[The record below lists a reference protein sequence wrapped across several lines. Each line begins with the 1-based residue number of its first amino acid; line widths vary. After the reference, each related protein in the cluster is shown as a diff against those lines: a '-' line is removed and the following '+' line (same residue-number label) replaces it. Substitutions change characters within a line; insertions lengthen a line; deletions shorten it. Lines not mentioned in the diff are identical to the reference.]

1 MLKVNRFFYFKL
13 AITNIKKNAK
23 TYVPYIITSILTIC
37 MFYIICSLSKNP
49 DLPKATG
56 TGTMSEVL
64 FLGTI
69 VCGIFSVT
77 FLFYT
82 NSFLMKRRKKEF
94 GLYNILGMEKKH
106 ISRVVLCETLII
118 SVISL
123 IFGLLIGILFD
134 KLMLLILLSM
144 FSVKI
149 PLGFYISSASLGTTF
164 VLFAGIFV
172 LIFLNSIRQIHL
184 AKPIELLQG
193 GSVGEK
199 EPKAKWFIALLGFI
213 CLGTGYYIA
222 VTTTNPIAAL
232 MLFFV
237 AVILVIIG
245 TYLVFTAG
253 SIVLLKALRK
263 NKNYYYKTKHFIS
276 VSGMIY
282 RMKQNA
288 VGLANICILSTMVL
302 VMLSSTFS
310 LWYGMNDIVDNYYP
324 REFQFTPSEYSDKDI
339 KNLKAWI
346 NNTLDDF
353 DQKPTDTIEYTTLN
367 FACIGKGDTFIVDK
381 ANSTYSNIA
390 DDISTLSFVTLD
402 DYNKIYNSNVKL
414 NDDEVLICSSHEKYT
429 EPQLKIFNY
438 TFKVKNTFDNFPTDQ
453 YVAANVA
460 KNHVVVVKNIDILK
474 NINKLQ
480 QKVYGDMASNIK
492 YLYFFNVNTN
502 AENILKINDKFIDE
516 IQEMANY
523 PKNANKYIYQ
533 GEIDCREESRNN
545 LIALNGGLLF
555 IGVFLGVLFMIA
567 TILIMYYKQI
577 SEGYD
582 DKERFAIMQ
591 KVGISHKEI
600 KKSIHSQV
608 LTVFF
613 LPLIVAGI
621 HIAFAFPFI
630 TKILAILNLTNIKLF
645 VISTCGSFLIF
656 AIFYGIVY
664 RITARSYYKIVS

>member
-1 MLKVNRFFYFKL
+1 MNRFFYFKL
-13 AITNIKKNAK
+13 AVTNIKKNAK

-49 DLPKATG
+49 DLTKATG

-69 VCGIFSVT
+69 VCGIFAVI

-123 IFGLLIGILFD
+123 IFGILVGILFD
-134 KLMLLILLSM
+134 KLMLLVLLSM

-149 PLGFYISSASLGTTF
+149 PLGFYISSASLNSTF
-164 VLFAGIFV
+164 ILFAGIFL

-193 GSVGEK
+193 GTVGEK

-245 TYLVFTAG
+245 TYLLFTAG

-288 VGLANICILSTMVL
+288 VGLANICVLSTMVL

-324 REFQFTPSEYSDKDI
+324 REFQFTPSEFSDKDI

-353 DQKPTDTIEYTTLN
+353 DQKPTDIIEYKSLN
-367 FACIGKGDTFIVDK
+367 FACINNGDTFIVDK
-381 ANSTYSNIA
+381 ANSTYSNMVN
-390 DDISTLSFVTLD
+390 DISTLSFVTLD

-414 NDDEVLICSSHEKYT
+414 NDDEVLICSSREKYT
-429 EPQLKIFNY
+429 NPQLKVFNY

-460 KNHVVVVKNIDILK
+460 K
-474 NINKLQ
+474 
-480 QKVYGDMASNIK
+480 
-492 YLYFFNVNTN
+492 
-502 AENILKINDKFIDE
+502 
-516 IQEMANY
+516 
-523 PKNANKYIYQ
+523 
-533 GEIDCREESRNN
+533 
-545 LIALNGGLLF
+545 
-555 IGVFLGVLFMIA
+555 
-567 TILIMYYKQI
+567 
-577 SEGYD
+577 
-582 DKERFAIMQ
+582 
-591 KVGISHKEI
+591 
-600 KKSIHSQV
+600 KSCCCS
-608 LTVFF
+608 
-613 LPLIVAGI
+613 
-621 HIAFAFPFI
+621 
-630 TKILAILNLTNIKLF
+630 
-645 VISTCGSFLIF
+645 
-656 AIFYGIVY
+656 
-664 RITARSYYKIVS
+664 

>member
-1 MLKVNRFFYFKL
+1 MNRFFYFKL

-49 DLPKATG
+49 DLTKATG

-69 VCGIFSVT
+69 VCGIFSVI

-106 ISRVVLCETLII
+106 ISKVVLCETLII

-123 IFGLLIGILFD
+123 VFGLLIGILFD

-193 GSVGEK
+193 SSVGEK

-253 SIVLLKALRK
+253 SIVLLKTMRK
-263 NKNYYYKTKHFIS
+263 NKNYYYKTKNFIS
-276 VSGMIY
+276 ISGMIY

-288 VGLANICILSTMVL
+288 VGLANICVLSTMVL
-302 VMLSSTFS
+302 VMLSSTVS

-339 KNLKAWI
+339 KNLEAWV

-353 DQKPTDTIEYTTLN
+353 NQKPTDMIEYTTLN
-367 FACIGKGDTFIVDK
+367 FACINKGDTFIVDK

-390 DDISTLSFVTLD
+390 DDISTLSFVTLG
-402 DYNKIYNSNVKL
+402 DYNKIYHSNVKL
-414 NDDEVLICSSHEKYT
+414 NDDEILICSSREKYT
-429 EPQLKIFNY
+429 EPQLKVLDH
-438 TFKVKNTFDNFPTDQ
+438 TFKIKDNFDNFPTDQ

-460 KNHVVVVKNIDILK
+460 QNHVVVVKNMDILK

-480 QKVYGDMASNIK
+480 QKVYGDMASDIK
-492 YLYFFNVNTN
+492 YLYFFNVDTN
-502 AENILKINDKFIDE
+502 AENILKINDKFIDDM
-516 IQEMANY
+516 QAMANY
-523 PKNANKYIYQ
+523 PKYTNKYIYQ
-533 GEIDCREESRNN
+533 GKIDCREESRNN

-555 IGVFLGVLFMIA
+555 IGVFLGVLFMMA

-630 TKILAILNLTNIKLF
+630 TKILAILNLTNTKLF

>member
-1 MLKVNRFFYFKL
+1 VNRFFYFKL

-49 DLPKATG
+49 DLTKATG

-69 VCGIFSVT
+69 VCGIFSVI

-106 ISRVVLCETLII
+106 ISKVVLCETLII

-123 IFGLLIGILFD
+123 VFGLLIGILFD

-193 GSVGEK
+193 SSVGEK

-253 SIVLLKALRK
+253 SIVLLKAMRK
-263 NKNYYYKTKHFIS
+263 NKNYYYKTKNFIS
-276 VSGMIY
+276 ISGMIY

-288 VGLANICILSTMVL
+288 VGLANICVLSTMVL
-302 VMLSSTFS
+302 VMLSSTVS

-339 KNLKAWI
+339 KNLEAWV

-353 DQKPTDTIEYTTLN
+353 NQKPTDMIEYTTLN
-367 FACIGKGDTFIVDK
+367 FACINKGDTFIVDK

-390 DDISTLSFVTLD
+390 DDISTLSFVTLG
-402 DYNKIYNSNVKL
+402 DYNKIYHSNVKL
-414 NDDEVLICSSHEKYT
+414 NDDEILICSSREKYT
-429 EPQLKIFNY
+429 EPQLKVLDH
-438 TFKVKNTFDNFPTDQ
+438 TFKIKDNFDNFPTDQ

-460 KNHVVVVKNIDILK
+460 QNHVVVVKNMDILK

-480 QKVYGDMASNIK
+480 QKVYGDMASDIK
-492 YLYFFNVNTN
+492 YLYFFNVDTN
-502 AENILKINDKFIDE
+502 AENILKINDKFIDDM
-516 IQEMANY
+516 QAMANY
-523 PKNANKYIYQ
+523 PKYTNKYIYQ
-533 GEIDCREESRNN
+533 GKIDCREESRNN

-630 TKILAILNLTNIKLF
+630 TKILAILNLTNTKLF

>member
-1 MLKVNRFFYFKL
+1 MSRFFYFKL

-37 MFYIICSLSKNP
+37 MFYIICSLSNNP
-49 DLPKATG
+49 DLTKATG
-56 TGTMSEVL
+56 TSAMSEVL

-69 VCGIFSVT
+69 VCGIFAVI

-123 IFGLLIGILFD
+123 VLGLLIGILFD
-134 KLMLLILLSM
+134 KLMLLLLLSM

-149 PLGFYISSASLGTTF
+149 PLGFYISSTSLSTTF
-164 VLFAGIFV
+164 VLFAAIFV

-193 GSVGEK
+193 SSVGEK
-199 EPKAKWFIALLGFI
+199 EPKAKCFIALLGFI

-232 MLFFV
+232 TLFFV

-253 SIVLLKALRK
+253 SIVLLKTLRK
-263 NKNYYYKTKHFIS
+263 NKNYYYKTKNFIS

-288 VGLANICILSTMVL
+288 VGLANICVLSTMVL

-324 REFQFTPSEYSDKDI
+324 REFQFSPSGHSSKDI
-339 KNLKAWI
+339 KNLKAWV

-353 DQKPTDTIEYTTLN
+353 NQEPTDILEYTTLN
-367 FACIGKGDTFIVDK
+367 FACIDKGDTFVVDK
-381 ANSTYSNIA
+381 ANSTYANTV
-390 DDISTLSFVTLD
+390 DNISTLSFVTLN

-414 NDDEVLICSSHEKYT
+414 NDDEVLICSNREKYT
-429 EPQLKIFNY
+429 EPILKIFNY
-438 TFKVKNTFDNFPTDQ
+438 TFKIKDTFENFPTDQ

-480 QKVYGDMASNIK
+480 QKVYGDMASDIK
-492 YLYFFNVNTN
+492 YLYFFNVDTN
-502 AENILKINDKFIDE
+502 AENILKINNKFTDE
-516 IQEMANY
+516 MQAMANY
-523 PKNANKYIYQ
+523 PEGTNKYIYQ
-533 GEIDCREESRNN
+533 GKIDCREDSRNN

-645 VISTCGSFLIF
+645 AIATCGSFLIF

>member
-1 MLKVNRFFYFKL
+1 MSRFFYFKL

-37 MFYIICSLSKNP
+37 MFYIICSLSNNP
-49 DLPKATG
+49 DLTKATG
-56 TGTMSEVL
+56 TSTMSEVL

-69 VCGIFSVT
+69 VCGIFAVI

-123 IFGLLIGILFD
+123 VLGLLIGILFD
-134 KLMLLILLSM
+134 KLMLLLLLSM

-149 PLGFYISSASLGTTF
+149 PLGFYISSTSLSTTF
-164 VLFAGIFV
+164 VLFAAIFV

-193 GSVGEK
+193 SSVGEK
-199 EPKAKWFIALLGFI
+199 EPKAKCFIALLGFI

-232 MLFFV
+232 TLFFV

-253 SIVLLKALRK
+253 SIVLLKTLRK
-263 NKNYYYKTKHFIS
+263 NKNYYYKTKNFIS

-288 VGLANICILSTMVL
+288 VGLANICVLSTMVL

-324 REFQFTPSEYSDKDI
+324 REFQFSPSGHSSKDI
-339 KNLKAWI
+339 KNLKAWV

-353 DQKPTDTIEYTTLN
+353 NQEPTDILEYTTLN
-367 FACIGKGDTFIVDK
+367 FACIDKGDTFVVDK
-381 ANSTYSNIA
+381 ANSTYANTV
-390 DDISTLSFVTLD
+390 DNISTLSFVTLN

-414 NDDEVLICSSHEKYT
+414 NDDEVLICSNREKYT
-429 EPQLKIFNY
+429 EPILKIFNY
-438 TFKVKNTFDNFPTDQ
+438 TFKIKDTFENFPTDQ

-480 QKVYGDMASNIK
+480 QKVYGDMASDIK
-492 YLYFFNVNTN
+492 YLYFFNVDTN
-502 AENILKINDKFIDE
+502 AENILKINNKFTDE
-516 IQEMANY
+516 MQAMANY
-523 PKNANKYIYQ
+523 PEGTNKYIYQ
-533 GEIDCREESRNN
+533 GKIDCREDSRNN

-645 VISTCGSFLIF
+645 AIATCGSFLIF

>member
-1 MLKVNRFFYFKL
+1 MSRFFYFKL

-37 MFYIICSLSKNP
+37 MFYIICSLSNNP
-49 DLPKATG
+49 DLTKATG
-56 TGTMSEVL
+56 TSAMSEVL

-69 VCGIFSVT
+69 VCGIFAVI

-123 IFGLLIGILFD
+123 VLGLLIGILFD
-134 KLMLLILLSM
+134 KLMLLLLLSM

-149 PLGFYISSASLGTTF
+149 PLGFYISSTSLSTTF
-164 VLFAGIFV
+164 VLFAAIFV

-193 GSVGEK
+193 SSVGEK
-199 EPKAKWFIALLGFI
+199 EPKAKCFIALLGFI

-232 MLFFV
+232 TLFFV

-253 SIVLLKALRK
+253 SIVLLKTLRK
-263 NKNYYYKTKHFIS
+263 NKNYYYKTKNFIS

-288 VGLANICILSTMVL
+288 VGLANICVLSTMVL

-324 REFQFTPSEYSDKDI
+324 REFQFSPSGHSSKDI
-339 KNLKAWI
+339 KNLKAWV

-353 DQKPTDTIEYTTLN
+353 NQEPTDILEYTTLN
-367 FACIGKGDTFIVDK
+367 FACIDKGDTFVVDK
-381 ANSTYSNIA
+381 ANSTYANTV
-390 DDISTLSFVTLD
+390 DNISTLSFVTLN

-414 NDDEVLICSSHEKYT
+414 NDDEVLICSNREKYT
-429 EPQLKIFNY
+429 EPILKIFNY
-438 TFKVKNTFDNFPTDQ
+438 TFKIKDTFENFPTDQ

-480 QKVYGDMASNIK
+480 QKVYGDMASDIK
-492 YLYFFNVNTN
+492 YLYFFNVDTN
-502 AENILKINDKFIDE
+502 AENILKINNKFTDE
-516 IQEMANY
+516 MQAMANY
-523 PKNANKYIYQ
+523 PEGTNKYIYQ
-533 GEIDCREESRNN
+533 GKIDCREDYRNN

-645 VISTCGSFLIF
+645 AIATCGSFLIF

>member
-1 MLKVNRFFYFKL
+1 MSRFFYFKL

-37 MFYIICSLSKNP
+37 MFYIICSLSNNP
-49 DLPKATG
+49 DLTKATG
-56 TGTMSEVL
+56 TSTMSEVL

-69 VCGIFSVT
+69 VCGIFAVI

-123 IFGLLIGILFD
+123 VLGLLIGILFD
-134 KLMLLILLSM
+134 KLMLLLLLSM

-149 PLGFYISSASLGTTF
+149 PLGFYISSTSLSTTF
-164 VLFAGIFV
+164 VLFSAIFV

-193 GSVGEK
+193 SSVGEK
-199 EPKAKWFIALLGFI
+199 EPKAKCFIALLGFI

-232 MLFFV
+232 TLFFV

-253 SIVLLKALRK
+253 SIVLLKTLRK
-263 NKNYYYKTKHFIS
+263 NKNYYYKTKNFIS

-288 VGLANICILSTMVL
+288 VGLANICVLSTMVL

-324 REFQFTPSEYSDKDI
+324 REFQFSPSGHSSKDI
-339 KNLKAWI
+339 KNLKAWV

-353 DQKPTDTIEYTTLN
+353 NQEPTDILEYTTLN
-367 FACIGKGDTFIVDK
+367 FACIDKGDTFVVDK
-381 ANSTYSNIA
+381 ANSTYANTV
-390 DDISTLSFVTLD
+390 DNISTLSFVTLN

-414 NDDEVLICSSHEKYT
+414 NDDEVLICSNREKYT
-429 EPQLKIFNY
+429 EPILKIFNY
-438 TFKVKNTFDNFPTDQ
+438 TFKIKDTFENFPTDQ

-480 QKVYGDMASNIK
+480 QKVYGDMDSDIK
-492 YLYFFNVNTN
+492 YLYFFNVDTN
-502 AENILKINDKFIDE
+502 AENILKINNKFTDE
-516 IQEMANY
+516 MQAMANY
-523 PKNANKYIYQ
+523 PEGTNKYIYQ
-533 GEIDCREESRNN
+533 GKIDCREDSRNN

-645 VISTCGSFLIF
+645 AIATCGSFLIF

>member
-1 MLKVNRFFYFKL
+1 MSRFFYFKL

-37 MFYIICSLSKNP
+37 MFYIICSLSNNP
-49 DLPKATG
+49 DLTKATG
-56 TGTMSEVL
+56 TSAMSEVL

-69 VCGIFSVT
+69 VCGIFAVI

-123 IFGLLIGILFD
+123 VLGLLIGILFD
-134 KLMLLILLSM
+134 KLMLLLLLSM

-149 PLGFYISSASLGTTF
+149 PLGFYISSTSLSTTF
-164 VLFAGIFV
+164 VLFAAIFV

-193 GSVGEK
+193 SSVGEK
-199 EPKAKWFIALLGFI
+199 EPKAKCFIALLGFI

-232 MLFFV
+232 TLFFV

-253 SIVLLKALRK
+253 SIVLLKTLRK
-263 NKNYYYKTKHFIS
+263 NKNYYYKTKNFIS

-288 VGLANICILSTMVL
+288 VGLANICVLSTMVL

-310 LWYGMNDIVDNYYP
+310 LWYGINDIVDNYYP
-324 REFQFTPSEYSDKDI
+324 REFQFSPSGHSSKDI
-339 KNLKAWI
+339 KNLKAWV

-353 DQKPTDTIEYTTLN
+353 NQEPTDILEYTTLN
-367 FACIGKGDTFIVDK
+367 FACIDKGDTFVVDK
-381 ANSTYSNIA
+381 ANSTYANTV
-390 DDISTLSFVTLD
+390 DNISTLSFVTLN

-414 NDDEVLICSSHEKYT
+414 NDDEVLICSNREKYT
-429 EPQLKIFNY
+429 EPILKIFNY
-438 TFKVKNTFDNFPTDQ
+438 TFKIKDTFENFPTDQ

-480 QKVYGDMASNIK
+480 QKVYGDMASDIK
-492 YLYFFNVNTN
+492 YLYFFNVDTN
-502 AENILKINDKFIDE
+502 AENILKINNKFTDE
-516 IQEMANY
+516 MQAMANY
-523 PKNANKYIYQ
+523 PEGTNKYIYQ
-533 GEIDCREESRNN
+533 GKIDCREDSRNN

-645 VISTCGSFLIF
+645 AIATCGSFLIF

>member
-1 MLKVNRFFYFKL
+1 MNRFFYFKL

-49 DLPKATG
+49 DLTKATG

-69 VCGIFSVT
+69 VCGIFSVI

-106 ISRVVLCETLII
+106 ISKVVLCETLII

-123 IFGLLIGILFD
+123 VFGLLIGILFD

-149 PLGFYISSASLGTTF
+149 PLGFYISSASLNSTF
-164 VLFAGIFV
+164 ILFAGIFV

-193 GSVGEK
+193 SSVGEK

-253 SIVLLKALRK
+253 SIVLLKAMRK
-263 NKNYYYKTKHFIS
+263 NKNYYYKTKNFIS
-276 VSGMIY
+276 ISGMIY

-288 VGLANICILSTMVL
+288 VGLANICVLSTMVL

-310 LWYGMNDIVDNYYP
+310 LWFGMNDIVDNYYP

-381 ANSTYSNIA
+381 ANSTYSNMVN
-390 DDISTLSFVTLD
+390 DISTLSFVTLD
-402 DYNKIYNSNVKL
+402 DYNKIYHSNVKL
-414 NDDEVLICSSHEKYT
+414 NDDEVLICSSREKYT
-429 EPQLKIFNY
+429 SPQLKVFNY
-438 TFKVKNTFDNFPTDQ
+438 TF
-453 YVAANVA
+453 
-460 KNHVVVVKNIDILK
+460 
-474 NINKLQ
+474 
-480 QKVYGDMASNIK
+480 IK
-492 YLYFFNVNTN
+492 YFYFFNVDTT
-502 AENILKINDKFIDE
+502 AENILKINDKFIDDM
-516 IQEMANY
+516 QAMANY
-523 PKNANKYIYQ
+523 PKDTNKYIYQ
-533 GEIDCREESRNN
+533 GKIDCREDSRNN

>member
-1 MLKVNRFFYFKL
+1 MNRFFYFKL

-49 DLPKATG
+49 DLTKATG

-69 VCGIFSVT
+69 VCGIFSVI

-106 ISRVVLCETLII
+106 ISKVVLCETLII

-123 IFGLLIGILFD
+123 VFGLLIGILFD

-149 PLGFYISSASLGTTF
+149 PLGFYIYSASLNSTF
-164 VLFAGIFV
+164 ILFAGIFV

-193 GSVGEK
+193 SSVGEK

-253 SIVLLKALRK
+253 SIVLLKAMRK
-263 NKNYYYKTKHFIS
+263 NKNYYYKTKNFIS
-276 VSGMIY
+276 ISGMIY

-288 VGLANICILSTMVL
+288 VGLANICVLSTMVL

-310 LWYGMNDIVDNYYP
+310 LWFGMNDIVGNYYP

-353 DQKPTDTIEYTTLN
+353 DQKPTNTIEYTTLN
-367 FACIGKGDTFIVDK
+367 FACIDKGDTFIVDK
-381 ANSTYSNIA
+381 ANSTYSNMVN
-390 DDISTLSFVTLD
+390 DISTLSFVTLD

-414 NDDEVLICSSHEKYT
+414 NDDEVLICSSREKYT
-429 EPQLKIFNY
+429 NPQLKVFNY

-480 QKVYGDMASNIK
+480 QKVYGDMASDIK
-492 YLYFFNVNTN
+492 YFYFFNVDTT
-502 AENILKINDKFIDE
+502 AENILKINDKFIDDM
-516 IQEMANY
+516 QAMANY
-523 PKNANKYIYQ
+523 PKDTNKYIYQ
-533 GEIDCREESRNN
+533 GKIDCREESRNN

-630 TKILAILNLTNIKLF
+630 TKILAILNLTNTKLF

>member
-1 MLKVNRFFYFKL
+1 MNRFFYFKL
-13 AITNIKKNAK
+13 AVTNIKKNAK

-37 MFYIICSLSKNP
+37 MFYIICSLSNNP
-49 DLPKATG
+49 DLTKATG

-69 VCGIFSVT
+69 VCGIFAVI

-123 IFGLLIGILFD
+123 VFGLLIGILFD
-134 KLMLLILLSM
+134 KLMLLVLLSM

-149 PLGFYISSASLGTTF
+149 PLGFYISSASLNSTF
-164 VLFAGIFV
+164 ILFAGIFL

-193 GSVGEK
+193 GTVGEK

-245 TYLVFTAG
+245 TYLLFTAG

-263 NKNYYYKTKHFIS
+263 NKNYYYQTKHFIS

-288 VGLANICILSTMVL
+288 VGLANICVLSTMVL

-324 REFQFTPSEYSDKDI
+324 RE
-339 KNLKAWI
+339 
-346 NNTLDDF
+346 
-353 DQKPTDTIEYTTLN
+353 
-367 FACIGKGDTFIVDK
+367 
-381 ANSTYSNIA
+381 
-390 DDISTLSFVTLD
+390 
-402 DYNKIYNSNVKL
+402 
-414 NDDEVLICSSHEKYT
+414 
-429 EPQLKIFNY
+429 
-438 TFKVKNTFDNFPTDQ
+438 
-453 YVAANVA
+453 
-460 KNHVVVVKNIDILK
+460 
-474 NINKLQ
+474 
-480 QKVYGDMASNIK
+480 
-492 YLYFFNVNTN
+492 
-502 AENILKINDKFIDE
+502 
-516 IQEMANY
+516 
-523 PKNANKYIYQ
+523 
-533 GEIDCREESRNN
+533 
-545 LIALNGGLLF
+545 
-555 IGVFLGVLFMIA
+555 
-567 TILIMYYKQI
+567 
-577 SEGYD
+577 
-582 DKERFAIMQ
+582 
-591 KVGISHKEI
+591 
-600 KKSIHSQV
+600 
-608 LTVFF
+608 
-613 LPLIVAGI
+613 
-621 HIAFAFPFI
+621 
-630 TKILAILNLTNIKLF
+630 
-645 VISTCGSFLIF
+645 
-656 AIFYGIVY
+656 
-664 RITARSYYKIVS
+664 

>member
-1 MLKVNRFFYFKL
+1 MSRFFYFKL

-37 MFYIICSLSKNP
+37 MFYIICSLSNNP
-49 DLPKATG
+49 DLTKATG
-56 TGTMSEVL
+56 TSTMSEVL

-69 VCGIFSVT
+69 VCGIFAVI

-123 IFGLLIGILFD
+123 VLGLLIGILFD
-134 KLMLLILLSM
+134 KLMLLLLLSM

-149 PLGFYISSASLGTTF
+149 PLGFYISSTSLSTTF
-164 VLFAGIFV
+164 VLFAAIFV

-193 GSVGEK
+193 SSVGEK
-199 EPKAKWFIALLGFI
+199 EPKAKCFIALLGFI

-232 MLFFV
+232 TLFFV

-253 SIVLLKALRK
+253 SIVLLKTLRK
-263 NKNYYYKTKHFIS
+263 NKNYYYKTKNFIS

-288 VGLANICILSTMVL
+288 VGLANICVLSTMVL

-310 LWYGMNDIVDNYYP
+310 LWYGINDIVDNYYP
-324 REFQFTPSEYSDKDI
+324 REFQFSPSGHSSKDI
-339 KNLKAWI
+339 KNLKAWV

-353 DQKPTDTIEYTTLN
+353 NQEPTDILEYTTLN
-367 FACIGKGDTFIVDK
+367 FACIDKGDTFVVDK
-381 ANSTYSNIA
+381 ANSTYANTV
-390 DDISTLSFVTLD
+390 DNISTLSFVTLN

-414 NDDEVLICSSHEKYT
+414 NDDEVLICSNREKYT
-429 EPQLKIFNY
+429 EPILKIFNY
-438 TFKVKNTFDNFPTDQ
+438 TFKIKDTFENFPTDQ

-480 QKVYGDMASNIK
+480 QKVYGDMASDIK
-492 YLYFFNVNTN
+492 YLYFFNVDTN
-502 AENILKINDKFIDE
+502 AENILKINNKFTDE
-516 IQEMANY
+516 MQAMANY
-523 PKNANKYIYQ
+523 PEGTNKYIYQ
-533 GEIDCREESRNN
+533 GKIDCREDSRNN

-645 VISTCGSFLIF
+645 AIATCGSFLIF

>member
-1 MLKVNRFFYFKL
+1 MSRFFYFKL

-37 MFYIICSLSKNP
+37 MFYIICSLSNNP
-49 DLPKATG
+49 DLTKATG
-56 TGTMSEVL
+56 TSAMSEVL

-69 VCGIFSVT
+69 VCGIFAVI

-123 IFGLLIGILFD
+123 VLGLLIGILFD
-134 KLMLLILLSM
+134 KLMLLLLLSM

-149 PLGFYISSASLGTTF
+149 PLGFYISSTSLSTTF
-164 VLFAGIFV
+164 VLFAAIFV

-193 GSVGEK
+193 SSVGEK
-199 EPKAKWFIALLGFI
+199 EPKAKCFIALLGFI

-232 MLFFV
+232 TLFFV

-253 SIVLLKALRK
+253 SIVLLKTLRK
-263 NKNYYYKTKHFIS
+263 NKNYYYKTKNFIS

-288 VGLANICILSTMVL
+288 VGLANICVLSTMVL

-310 LWYGMNDIVDNYYP
+310 LWYGINDIVDNYYP
-324 REFQFTPSEYSDKDI
+324 REFQFSPSGHSSKDI
-339 KNLKAWI
+339 KNLKAWV

-381 ANSTYSNIA
+381 ANSTYSNMVN
-390 DDISTLSFVTLD
+390 DISTLSFVTLN

-414 NDDEVLICSSHEKYT
+414 NDDEVLICSNREKYT
-429 EPQLKIFNY
+429 EPILKIFNY
-438 TFKVKNTFDNFPTDQ
+438 TFKIKDTFENFPTDQ

-480 QKVYGDMASNIK
+480 QKVYGDMASDIK
-492 YLYFFNVNTN
+492 YLYFFNVDTN
-502 AENILKINDKFIDE
+502 AENILKINNKFTDE
-516 IQEMANY
+516 MQAMANY
-523 PKNANKYIYQ
+523 PEGTNKYIYQ
-533 GEIDCREESRNN
+533 GKIDCREDSRNN

-645 VISTCGSFLIF
+645 AIATCGSFLIF

>member
-1 MLKVNRFFYFKL
+1 
-13 AITNIKKNAK
+13 
-23 TYVPYIITSILTIC
+23 
-37 MFYIICSLSKNP
+37 
-49 DLPKATG
+49 
-56 TGTMSEVL
+56 
-64 FLGTI
+64 
-69 VCGIFSVT
+69 
-77 FLFYT
+77 
-82 NSFLMKRRKKEF
+82 
-94 GLYNILGMEKKH
+94 
-106 ISRVVLCETLII
+106 
-118 SVISL
+118 
-123 IFGLLIGILFD
+123 
-134 KLMLLILLSM
+134 
-144 FSVKI
+144 
-149 PLGFYISSASLGTTF
+149 
-164 VLFAGIFV
+164 
-172 LIFLNSIRQIHL
+172 
-184 AKPIELLQG
+184 
-193 GSVGEK
+193 
-199 EPKAKWFIALLGFI
+199 
-213 CLGTGYYIA
+213 
-222 VTTTNPIAAL
+222 
-232 MLFFV
+232 
-237 AVILVIIG
+237 
-245 TYLVFTAG
+245 
-253 SIVLLKALRK
+253 
-263 NKNYYYKTKHFIS
+263 
-276 VSGMIY
+276 
-282 RMKQNA
+282 MKQNA
-288 VGLANICILSTMVL
+288 VGLANICVLSTMVL

-310 LWYGMNDIVDNYYP
+310 LWFGMNDIVDNYYP

-381 ANSTYSNIA
+381 ANSTYSNMVN
-390 DDISTLSFVTLD
+390 DISTLSFVTLD
-402 DYNKIYNSNVKL
+402 DYNKIYHSNVKL
-414 NDDEVLICSSHEKYT
+414 NDDEVLICSSREKYT
-429 EPQLKIFNY
+429 SPQLKVFNY

-480 QKVYGDMASNIK
+480 QKVYGDMASDIK
-492 YLYFFNVNTN
+492 YFYFFNVDTT
-502 AENILKINDKFIDE
+502 AENILKINDKFIDDM
-516 IQEMANY
+516 QAMANY
-523 PKNANKYIYQ
+523 PKDTNKYIYQ
-533 GEIDCREESRNN
+533 GKIDCREESRNN

-630 TKILAILNLTNIKLF
+630 TKILAILNLTNTKLF

>member
-1 MLKVNRFFYFKL
+1 MSRFFYFKL

-37 MFYIICSLSKNP
+37 MFYIICSLSNNP
-49 DLPKATG
+49 DLTKATG
-56 TGTMSEVL
+56 TSTMSEVL

-69 VCGIFSVT
+69 VCGIFAVI

-123 IFGLLIGILFD
+123 VLGLLIGILFD
-134 KLMLLILLSM
+134 KLMLLLLLSM

-149 PLGFYISSASLGTTF
+149 PLGFYISSTSLSTTF
-164 VLFAGIFV
+164 VLFAAIFV

-193 GSVGEK
+193 SSVGEK
-199 EPKAKWFIALLGFI
+199 EPKAKCFIALLGFI

-232 MLFFV
+232 TLFFV

-253 SIVLLKALRK
+253 SIVLLKTLRK
-263 NKNYYYKTKHFIS
+263 NKNYYYKTKNFIS

-288 VGLANICILSTMVL
+288 VGLANICVLSTMVL

-324 REFQFTPSEYSDKDI
+324 REFQFSPSGHSSKDI
-339 KNLKAWI
+339 KNLKAWV

-353 DQKPTDTIEYTTLN
+353 NQEPTDILEYTTLN
-367 FACIGKGDTFIVDK
+367 FACIDKGDTFVVDK
-381 ANSTYSNIA
+381 ANSTYANTV
-390 DDISTLSFVTLD
+390 DNISTLSFVTLN

-414 NDDEVLICSSHEKYT
+414 NDDEVLICSNREKYT
-429 EPQLKIFNY
+429 EPILKIFNY
-438 TFKVKNTFDNFPTDQ
+438 TFKIKDTFENFPTDQ

-480 QKVYGDMASNIK
+480 QKVYGDMASDIK
-492 YLYFFNVNTN
+492 YLYFFNVDTN
-502 AENILKINDKFIDE
+502 AENILKINNKFTDE
-516 IQEMANY
+516 MQAMANY
-523 PKNANKYIYQ
+523 PEGTNKYIYQ
-533 GEIDCREESRNN
+533 GKIDCREDSRNN

-621 HIAFAFPFI
+621 HISFAFPFI
-630 TKILAILNLTNIKLF
+630 TKILAILNLTNVKLF
-645 VISTCGSFLIF
+645 AIATCGSFLIF

>member
-1 MLKVNRFFYFKL
+1 MSRFFYFKL

-37 MFYIICSLSKNP
+37 MFYIICSLSNNP
-49 DLPKATG
+49 DLTKATG
-56 TGTMSEVL
+56 TSTMSEVL

-69 VCGIFSVT
+69 VCGIFAVI

-123 IFGLLIGILFD
+123 VLGLLIGILFD
-134 KLMLLILLSM
+134 KLMLLLLLSM

-149 PLGFYISSASLGTTF
+149 PLGFYISSTSLSTTF
-164 VLFAGIFV
+164 VLFSAIFV

-193 GSVGEK
+193 SSVGEK
-199 EPKAKWFIALLGFI
+199 EPKAKCFIALLGFI

-232 MLFFV
+232 TLFFV

-253 SIVLLKALRK
+253 SIVLLKTLRK
-263 NKNYYYKTKHFIS
+263 NKNYYYKTKNFIS

-288 VGLANICILSTMVL
+288 VGLANICVLSTMVL

-324 REFQFTPSEYSDKDI
+324 REFQFSPSGHSSKDI
-339 KNLKAWI
+339 KNLKAWV

-353 DQKPTDTIEYTTLN
+353 NQEPTDILEYTTLN
-367 FACIGKGDTFIVDK
+367 FACIDKGDTFVVDK
-381 ANSTYSNIA
+381 ANSTYANTV
-390 DDISTLSFVTLD
+390 DNISTLSFVTLN

-414 NDDEVLICSSHEKYT
+414 NDDEVLICSNREKYT
-429 EPQLKIFNY
+429 EPILKIFNY
-438 TFKVKNTFDNFPTDQ
+438 TFKIKDTFENFPTDQ

-480 QKVYGDMASNIK
+480 QKVYGDMASDIK
-492 YLYFFNVNTN
+492 YLYFFNVDTN
-502 AENILKINDKFIDE
+502 AENILKINNKFTDE
-516 IQEMANY
+516 MQAMANY
-523 PKNANKYIYQ
+523 PEGTNKYIYQ
-533 GEIDCREESRNN
+533 GKIDCREDSRNN

-621 HIAFAFPFI
+621 HIALAFPFI

-645 VISTCGSFLIF
+645 AIATCGSFLIF

>member
-1 MLKVNRFFYFKL
+1 MNRFFYFKL
-13 AITNIKKNAK
+13 AVTNIKKNAK

-37 MFYIICSLSKNP
+37 MFYIICSLSNNP
-49 DLPKATG
+49 DLTKATG

-69 VCGIFSVT
+69 VCGIFAVI

-123 IFGLLIGILFD
+123 VFGILVGILFD
-134 KLMLLILLSM
+134 KLMLLVLLSM

-149 PLGFYISSASLGTTF
+149 PLGFYISSASLNSTF
-164 VLFAGIFV
+164 ILFAGIFL

-193 GSVGEK
+193 GTVGEK

-245 TYLVFTAG
+245 TYLLFTAG

-288 VGLANICILSTMVL
+288 VGLANICVLSTMVL

-381 ANSTYSNIA
+381 ANSTYSNMVN
-390 DDISTLSFVTLD
+390 DISTLSFVTLD

-414 NDDEVLICSSHEKYT
+414 NDDEVLICSSREKYT
-429 EPQLKIFNY
+429 SPQLKVFNY

-480 QKVYGDMASNIK
+480 QKVYGDMASDIK
-492 YLYFFNVNTN
+492 YFYFFNVDTT

-516 IQEMANY
+516 IRTMANY
-523 PKNANKYIYQ
+523 PKDTNKYIYQ
-533 GEIDCREESRNN
+533 GKIDCREESRNN

>member
-1 MLKVNRFFYFKL
+1 MNRFFYFKL

-23 TYVPYIITSILTIC
+23 TYVPYIITSILTIS
-37 MFYIICSLSKNP
+37 MFYIICSLSNNP
-49 DLPKATG
+49 DLTKATG
-56 TGTMSEVL
+56 TSTMSEVL

-69 VCGIFSVT
+69 VCGIFAVI

-106 ISRVVLCETLII
+106 ISKVVLCETLII

-123 IFGLLIGILFD
+123 VFGLLIGILFD
-134 KLMLLILLSM
+134 KLMLLVLLSM

-149 PLGFYISSASLGTTF
+149 PLGFYISSTSLGSTF
-164 VLFAGIFV
+164 ILFAGIFV

-193 GSVGEK
+193 GTVGEK

-288 VGLANICILSTMVL
+288 VGLANICVLSTMVL

-324 REFQFTPSEYSDKDI
+324 REFQFTPSEFSDKDI

-414 NDDEVLICSSHEKYT
+414 NDDEILICSSHEKYT

-480 QKVYGDMASNIK
+480 QKVYGDMASDIK

-516 IQEMANY
+516 IQSMANY
-523 PKNANKYIYQ
+523 PKNTNKYVYQ
-533 GEIDCREESRNN
+533 GQIDCREESRNN

>member
-1 MLKVNRFFYFKL
+1 MSRFFYFKL

-37 MFYIICSLSKNP
+37 MFYIICSLSNNP
-49 DLPKATG
+49 DLTKATG
-56 TGTMSEVL
+56 TSTMSEVL

-69 VCGIFSVT
+69 VCGIFAVI

-123 IFGLLIGILFD
+123 FLGLLIGILFD
-134 KLMLLILLSM
+134 KLMLLLLLSM

-149 PLGFYISSASLGTTF
+149 PLGFYISSTSLSTTF
-164 VLFAGIFV
+164 VLFAAIFV

-193 GSVGEK
+193 SSVGEK
-199 EPKAKWFIALLGFI
+199 EPKAKCFIALLGFI

-232 MLFFV
+232 TLFFV

-253 SIVLLKALRK
+253 SIVLLKTLRK
-263 NKNYYYKTKHFIS
+263 NKNYYYKTKNFIS

-288 VGLANICILSTMVL
+288 VGLANICVLSTMVL

-324 REFQFTPSEYSDKDI
+324 REFQFSPSGHSSKDI
-339 KNLKAWI
+339 KNLKAWV

-353 DQKPTDTIEYTTLN
+353 NQEPTDILEYTTLN
-367 FACIGKGDTFIVDK
+367 FACIDKGDTFVVDK
-381 ANSTYSNIA
+381 ANSTYANTV
-390 DDISTLSFVTLD
+390 DNISTLSFVTLN

-414 NDDEVLICSSHEKYT
+414 NDDEVLICSNREKYT
-429 EPQLKIFNY
+429 EPILKIFNY
-438 TFKVKNTFDNFPTDQ
+438 TFKIKDTFENFPTDQ

-480 QKVYGDMASNIK
+480 QKVYGDMASDIK
-492 YLYFFNVNTN
+492 YLYFFNVDTNT
-502 AENILKINDKFIDE
+502 ENILKINNKFTDE
-516 IQEMANY
+516 MQAMANY
-523 PKNANKYIYQ
+523 PEGTNKYIYQ
-533 GEIDCREESRNN
+533 GKIDCREDSRNN

-645 VISTCGSFLIF
+645 AIATCGSFLIF

>member
-1 MLKVNRFFYFKL
+1 MSRFFYFKL

-37 MFYIICSLSKNP
+37 MFYIICSLSNNP
-49 DLPKATG
+49 DLTKATG
-56 TGTMSEVL
+56 TSAMSEVL

-69 VCGIFSVT
+69 VCGIFAVI

-123 IFGLLIGILFD
+123 VLGLLIGILFD
-134 KLMLLILLSM
+134 KLMLLLLLSM

-149 PLGFYISSASLGTTF
+149 PLGFYISSTSLSTTF
-164 VLFAGIFV
+164 VLFAAIFV

-193 GSVGEK
+193 SSVGEK
-199 EPKAKWFIALLGFI
+199 EPKAKCFIALLGFI

-232 MLFFV
+232 TLFFV

-253 SIVLLKALRK
+253 SIVLLKTLRK
-263 NKNYYYKTKHFIS
+263 NKNYYYKTKNFIS

-288 VGLANICILSTMVL
+288 VGLANICVLSTMVL

-367 FACIGKGDTFIVDK
+367 FACIDKGDTFVVDK
-381 ANSTYSNIA
+381 ANSTYANTV
-390 DDISTLSFVTLD
+390 DNISTLSFVTLN

-414 NDDEVLICSSHEKYT
+414 NDDEVLICSNREKYT
-429 EPQLKIFNY
+429 EPILKIFNY
-438 TFKVKNTFDNFPTDQ
+438 TFKIKDTFENFPTDQ

-480 QKVYGDMASNIK
+480 QKVYGDMASDIK
-492 YLYFFNVNTN
+492 YLYFFNVDTN
-502 AENILKINDKFIDE
+502 AENILKINNKFTDE
-516 IQEMANY
+516 MQAMANY
-523 PKNANKYIYQ
+523 PEGTNKYIYQ
-533 GEIDCREESRNN
+533 GKIDCREDFRNN

-645 VISTCGSFLIF
+645 AIATCGSFLIF

>member
-1 MLKVNRFFYFKL
+1 MNRFFYFKL

-23 TYVPYIITSILTIC
+23 TYVPYIITSILTIS
-37 MFYIICSLSKNP
+37 MFYIICSLSNNP
-49 DLPKATG
+49 DLTKATG
-56 TGTMSEVL
+56 TSTMSEVL

-69 VCGIFSVT
+69 VCGIFAVI

-106 ISRVVLCETLII
+106 ISKVVLCETLII

-123 IFGLLIGILFD
+123 VFGLLIGILFD
-134 KLMLLILLSM
+134 KLMLLVLLSM

-149 PLGFYISSASLGTTF
+149 PLGFYISSTSLGSTF
-164 VLFAGIFV
+164 ILFAGIFV

-193 GSVGEK
+193 GTVGEK

-288 VGLANICILSTMVL
+288 VGLANICVLSTMVL

-324 REFQFTPSEYSDKDI
+324 REFQFTPSEFSDKDI

-402 DYNKIYNSNVKL
+402 DYNKIYHSNVKL
-414 NDDEVLICSSHEKYT
+414 NDDEILICSSHEKYT

-480 QKVYGDMASNIK
+480 QKVYGDMASDIK

-516 IQEMANY
+516 IQSMANY
-523 PKNANKYIYQ
+523 PKNTNKYVYQ
-533 GEIDCREESRNN
+533 GQIDCREDSRNN